1 MIAPALLASTA
12 IILLSFIS
20 EDAATISSA
29 LSIFGGPLSWPLGF
43 VSCFA
48 GIWLGD
54 LGLYSLARC
63 AGKNILHSRWLPRLA
78 DPATI
83 TRCEKTFAQNS
94 ALTLI
99 ASRFIPGTRL
109 PTYLAAGLFAMPA
122 RRFALITAIGALLW
136 ISVFFALT
144 KLLGS
149 HAVVWFTFTQTK
161 IAAFVF
167 TALLL
172 LSVAFMAR
180 KIFTISILRQ
190 ITVAARRWTHWEF
203 WPAWLFYV
211 PVALYYFWLAVRYR
225 SLSLPT
231 AANPGMATGGFVG
244 ESKFEILDELH
255 ATSPDSVAEAF
266 LLDGWT
272 TTDRLLSLQ
281 RLSRE
286 HAVTLPFIL
295 KPDVGQRGNGVRLIK
310 SWRDALDYLT
320 EVEAPVVLQ
329 RYANGRHEAGIFYF
343 RFPGKGRGQI
353 FSITEKIFPTI
364 TGDGVRT
371 VEELIRADSRAALIA
386 HTYLRRFAHRR
397 SEILSVGEV
406 LKLVE
411 TGNHAQGCIFRDG
424 GHLWT
429 DALER
434 AIDNISQ
441 RLPGFYVGRYD
452 IRYDNEQDFRAG
464 QNFQIVELNGASSE
478 ATSIY
483 DSRKSLRS
491 AYRTLFRQWELVFA
505 IAASN
510 HRQGHQTSPLW
521 TLWREWRQYCTA
533 ALSYPGAS

>member
-1 MIAPALLASTA
+1 MITPTLFAATA
-12 IILLSFIS
+12 IILLSFVS

-29 LSIFGGPLSWPLGF
+29 LSIFGGPISWPLGF
-43 VSCFA
+43 AACFT

-63 AGKNILHSRWLPRLA
+63 AGKNVLRSRWLARLA

-122 RRFALITAIGALLW
+122 RRFAFITAIGALLW

-167 TALLL
+167 TALSL
-172 LSVAFMAR
+172 LSATLMAR
-180 KIFTISILRQ
+180 KIFTISILHQ

-211 PVALYYFWLAVRYR
+211 PVALYYFWLAVRFR

-244 ESKFEILDELH
+244 ESKFEILDQLH

-266 LLDGWT
+266 LLDGRT
-272 TTDRLLSLQ
+272 TTDRLLSLH
-281 RLSRE
+281 RLCRE

-295 KPDVGQRGNGVRLIK
+295 KPDVGQRGNGVRLIR
-310 SWRDALDYLT
+310 SMRDALDYLV

-343 RFPGKGRGQI
+343 RFPGKARGQI

-371 VEELIRADSRAALIA
+371 VEELIGADSRAALIA
-386 HTYLRRFAHRR
+386 RTYLRGFAHRR
-397 SEILSVGEV
+397 SQILSSGQVLHVG
-406 LKLVE
+406 E
-411 TGNHAQGCIFRDG
+411 TGNHAQGCLLRDG
-424 GHLWT
+424 PRLRT
-429 DALER
+429 NALER
-434 AIDNISQ
+434 VIDNIS
-441 RLPGFYVGRYD
+441 RKVPGFYIGRYD
-452 IRYDNEQDFRAG
+452 IRYENEEDFKQGR
-464 QNFQIVELNGASSE
+464 NFQIVELNGASSE
-478 ATSIY
+478 ATNIY
-483 DSRKSLRS
+483 DARNSLIS
-491 AYRTLFRQWELVFA
+491 AYGTLFRQWKLVFA
-505 IAASN
+505 IGAAN
-510 HRQGHQTSPLW
+510 RARGCKPSPLRR
-521 TLWREWRQYCTA
+521 LWREWRRYSA
-533 ALSYPGAS
+533 AAVSYPCAS

>member
-1 MIAPALLASTA
+1 MITPTLFAATA
-12 IILLSFIS
+12 IILLSFVS

-29 LSIFGGPLSWPLGF
+29 LSIFGGPISWPLGF
-43 VSCFA
+43 VSCFT

-63 AGKNILHSRWLPRLA
+63 AGKNVLHSRWLARLA

-94 ALTLI
+94 AFTLI

-172 LSVAFMAR
+172 LSVAFIVR
-180 KIFTISILRQ
+180 KIFSISILRQ

-244 ESKFEILDELH
+244 ESKFEILDQLH
-255 ATSPDSVAEAF
+255 ATNPDAVAEAF
-266 LLDGWT
+266 LLDGGT
-272 TTDRLLSLQ
+272 TTDQLLSLH
-281 RLSRE
+281 RLCRE

-386 HTYLRRFAHRR
+386 RTYLRRFAHSR

-406 LKLVE
+406 IKLVE

-424 GHLWT
+424 GHLRT

-434 AIDNISQ
+434 VIENIS
-441 RLPGFYVGRYD
+441 RKVPGFYIGRYD
-452 IRYDNEQDFRAG
+452 IRYENEEDFKQGR
-464 QNFQIVELNGASSE
+464 NFQIVELNGASSE

-483 DSRKSLRS
+483 DARNSLIS
-491 AYRTLFRQWELVFA
+491 AYRTLFRQWKMVFA
-505 IAASN
+505 IGAANRARGCSP
-510 HRQGHQTSPLW
+510 SPLR
-521 TLWREWRQYCTA
+521 TLWREWRQYSVA
-533 ALSYPGAS
+533 AVSYPCAS